1 MSEVKY
7 PKTDMTGEYWRQQSL
22 CQWEDASIFFP
33 SSPYTDD
40 YKTAVAIC
48 QRCPVR
54 LQCLQHA
61 LDNHEML
68 GVWGGHLFTSERYK
82 K

>member
-7 PKTDMTGEYWRQQSL
+7 PKTDMTGEYWRRESL

-33 SSPYTDD
+33 SSKYTAD

-68 GVWGGHLFTSERYK
+68 GVWGGQLFHSERYSK
-82 K
+82 

>member
-7 PKTDMTGEYWRQQSL
+7 PKTDMTGEYWREKAA
-22 CQWEDASIFFP
+22 CQYEDASIFFP
-33 SSPYTDD
+33 SSPYSAA
-40 YKTAVAIC
+40 YKQAIAIC